1 MYLKNDSQKRFF
13 YFDENNT
20 KQLENLLFSELF
32 FFRIFDTRTTVIDKK
47 LYKFSLFWY
56 SWIT

>member
-47 LYKFSLFWY
+47 LYKFSLF
-56 SWIT
+56 